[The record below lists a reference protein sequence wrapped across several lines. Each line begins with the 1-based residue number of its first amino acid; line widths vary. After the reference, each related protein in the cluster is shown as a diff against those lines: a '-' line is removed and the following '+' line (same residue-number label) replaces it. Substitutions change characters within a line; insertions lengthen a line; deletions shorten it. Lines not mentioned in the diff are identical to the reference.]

1 MSVTEFHKFSLYLY
15 DLLKLIDL
23 WSLKL
28 FVMDIDLLSKMV
40 KELILDND
48 RVVLP
53 GLGSFVAEIVP
64 STFSD
69 KGYTINPPYR
79 KLYFRSRPD
88 EGSELATFYA
98 KSNSVSEDMAERI
111 IGDFIS
117 EMKEILFTRKTVV
130 FPGLG
135 RLRATKENNVFF
147 VADEDLDIYPE
158 GFGLEPISLKTHQE
172 TREEVSAAVAD
183 LKSILDAPEP
193 VEEIQETQPEEP
205 TVQEVPAEDPA
216 PCQEE
221 EPVEEQE
228 EEPVKEQEVQQ
239 ETSEGV
245 PEETPV
251 EVAEEL
257 VVQEEDILQVGDI
270 VIEDIMDEPVE
281 EEDVAE
287 SGDEQNEIEIEPEEE
302 TQPKKPATWWRI
314 VLKVLGWIL
323 LAAVVAVAA
332 YVAVGHF
339 FPDWIDQFLYTPE
352 ELEILN
358 YR

>member
-1 MSVTEFHKFSLYLY
+1 
-15 DLLKLIDL
+15 
-23 WSLKL
+23 
-28 FVMDIDLLSKMV
+28 MDIDLLSKMV

-88 EGSELATFYA
+88 EGSELAAFYA

-111 IGDFIS
+111 IGDFIA
-117 EMKEILFTRKTVV
+117 EMKDILFTRKTVV

-193 VEEIQETQPEEP
+193 VEEIPATSPEEP
-205 TVQEVPAEDPA
+205 AVEEVPAEDPA
-216 PCQEE
+216 LHQEE
-221 EPVEEQE
+221 EPLE
-228 EEPVKEQEVQQ
+228 EEN
-239 ETSEGV
+239 V
-245 PEETPV
+245 PEETPEEVDEEPV
-251 EVAEEL
+251 E
-257 VVQEEDILQVGDI
+257 QEEDILH
-270 VIEDIMDEPVE
+270 VE
-281 EEDVAE
+281 EIDIKEIVEVPAEEADAPED
-287 SGDEQNEIEIEPEEE
+287 DEIEIEWEDEEE
-302 TQPKKPATWWRI
+302 TRPKKPAAWWNI
-314 VLKVLGWIL
+314 MLKVLGWML

-352 ELEILN
+352 EQEILN

>member
-1 MSVTEFHKFSLYLY
+1 
-15 DLLKLIDL
+15 
-23 WSLKL
+23 
-28 FVMDIDLLSKMV
+28 MDIDLLSKMV

-79 KLYFRSRPD
+79 KLYFRSKPD
-88 EGSELATFYA
+88 EGPDLALFYA
-98 KSNSVSEDMAERI
+98 KSNSVSEEVAQRI
-111 IGDFIS
+111 IADFIA
-117 EMKEILFTRKTVV
+117 EMKEILFVRKTIV

-193 VEEIQETQPEEP
+193 VEEIPETQPEEP

-228 EEPVKEQEVQQ
+228 DEPVKEQEVQQ

-245 PEETPV
+245 PGETPV

-270 VIEDIMDEPVE
+270 VIEDIMDE
-281 EEDVAE
+281 
-287 SGDEQNEIEIEPEEE
+287 QNEIEIEPEEE
-302 TQPKKPATWWRI
+302 TQPKKPATWWKV
-314 VLKVLGWIL
+314 VLKVLGWLL

>member
-1 MSVTEFHKFSLYLY
+1 MY

-88 EGSELATFYA
+88 EGSELVAFYA
-98 KSNSVSEDMAERI
+98 KSNSVSEDIAERI
-111 IGDFIS
+111 IGDFIA
-117 EMKEILFTRKTVV
+117 EMKDILFTRKTVV

-193 VEEIQETQPEEP
+193 VEEIPATSPEEP
-205 TVQEVPAEDPA
+205 AVQEVPAEDPA

-239 ETSEGV
+239 ETSEGA

-251 EVAEEL
+251 EVAEEP
-257 VVQEEDILQVGDI
+257 VEQEEDILH
-270 VIEDIMDEPVE
+270 VE
-281 EEDVAE
+281 EIDIKEIVEEPAEEADASED
-287 SGDEQNEIEIEPEEE
+287 DEIEIEWEDEEE
-302 TQPKKPATWWRI
+302 TQPKKPAAWWKI
-314 VLKVLGWIL
+314 MLKVLGWIL

>member
-1 MSVTEFHKFSLYLY
+1 
-15 DLLKLIDL
+15 
-23 WSLKL
+23 
-28 FVMDIDLLSKMV
+28 MDIDLLSKMV

-79 KLYFRSRPD
+79 KLYFRSKPD
-88 EGSELATFYA
+88 EGPDLALFYA
-98 KSNSVSEDMAERI
+98 KSNSVSEEVAQRI
-111 IGDFIS
+111 IADFIA
-117 EMKEILFTRKTVV
+117 EMKEILFVRKTIV

-193 VEEIQETQPEEP
+193 VEEIPETQPEEP

-228 EEPVKEQEVQQ
+228 DEPVKEQEVQQ

-245 PEETPV
+245 PGETPV

-257 VVQEEDILQVGDI
+257 VVQKEDILQVGDI
-270 VIEDIMDEPVE
+270 VIEDIMDE
-281 EEDVAE
+281 
-287 SGDEQNEIEIEPEEE
+287 QNEIEIEPEDE
-302 TQPKKPATWWRI
+302 TQPKKPATWWKV
-314 VLKVLGWIL
+314 VLKVLGWLL

>member
-1 MSVTEFHKFSLYLY
+1 
-15 DLLKLIDL
+15 
-23 WSLKL
+23 
-28 FVMDIDLLSKMV
+28 MDIDLLSKMV

-79 KLYFRSRPD
+79 KLYFRSKPD
-88 EGSELATFYA
+88 EGPDLALFYA
-98 KSNSVSEDMAERI
+98 KSNSVSEEVAQRI
-111 IGDFIS
+111 IADFIA
-117 EMKEILFTRKTVV
+117 EMKEILFVRKTIV

-193 VEEIQETQPEEP
+193 VEEIPEPQPEEP
-205 TVQEVPAEDPA
+205 TLQEVPAEDPE

-221 EPVEEQE
+221 EPVVEQE
-228 EEPVKEQEVQQ
+228 EEPVKEQEVLQ

-257 VVQEEDILQVGDI
+257 VVQKEDILQVGDI
-270 VIEDIMDEPVE
+270 VIEDIMDE
-281 EEDVAE
+281 
-287 SGDEQNEIEIEPEEE
+287 QNEIEIEPEDE

-323 LAAVVAVAA
+323 LVAVVAVAA
-332 YVAVGHF
+332 YVAGGHF
-339 FPDWIDQFLYTPE
+339 FPAWIDQFLYTPE

>member
-1 MSVTEFHKFSLYLY
+1 M
-15 DLLKLIDL
+15 
-23 WSLKL
+23 
-28 FVMDIDLLSKMV
+28 
-40 KELILDND
+40 
-48 RVVLP
+48 
-53 GLGSFVAEIVP
+53 
-64 STFSD
+64 
-69 KGYTINPPYR
+69 
-79 KLYFRSRPD
+79 
-88 EGSELATFYA
+88 
-98 KSNSVSEDMAERI
+98 
-111 IGDFIS
+111 
-117 EMKEILFTRKTVV
+117 
-130 FPGLG
+130 
-135 RLRATKENNVFF
+135 FF

-193 VEEIQETQPEEP
+193 VEEIPETQPEEP

-287 SGDEQNEIEIEPEEE
+287 SGDEQNEIEIESEEE
-302 TQPKKPATWWRI
+302 TQPKKPAPWWKV
-314 VLKVLGWIL
+314 VLKVLGWLL

>member
-1 MSVTEFHKFSLYLY
+1 
-15 DLLKLIDL
+15 
-23 WSLKL
+23 
-28 FVMDIDLLSKMV
+28 MDIDLLSKMV

-79 KLYFRSRPD
+79 KLYFRSKPD
-88 EGSELATFYA
+88 EGPDLALFYA
-98 KSNSVSEDMAERI
+98 KSNSVSEEVAQRI
-111 IGDFIS
+111 IADFIA
-117 EMKEILFTRKTVV
+117 EMKEILFVRKTIV

-193 VEEIQETQPEEP
+193 VEEIPETQPEEP

-228 EEPVKEQEVQQ
+228 DEPVKEQKVQQ

-245 PEETPV
+245 PGETPV

-257 VVQEEDILQVGDI
+257 VVQKEDILQVGDI
-270 VIEDIMDEPVE
+270 VIEDIMDE
-281 EEDVAE
+281 
-287 SGDEQNEIEIEPEEE
+287 QNEIEIEPEDE
-302 TQPKKPATWWRI
+302 TQPKKPATWWKV
-314 VLKVLGWIL
+314 VLKILGWLL

>member
-1 MSVTEFHKFSLYLY
+1 
-15 DLLKLIDL
+15 
-23 WSLKL
+23 
-28 FVMDIDLLSKMV
+28 MDIDLLSKMV

-79 KLYFRSRPD
+79 KLYFRSKPD
-88 EGSELATFYA
+88 EGPDLALFYA
-98 KSNSVSEDMAERI
+98 KSNSVSEEVAQRI
-111 IGDFIS
+111 IADFIA
-117 EMKEILFTRKTVV
+117 EMKEILFVRKTIV

-193 VEEIQETQPEEP
+193 VEEIPETQPEEP

-228 EEPVKEQEVQQ
+228 DEPVKEQKVQQ

-245 PEETPV
+245 PGETPV

-257 VVQEEDILQVGDI
+257 VVQKEDILQVGDI
-270 VIEDIMDEPVE
+270 VIEDIM
-281 EEDVAE
+281 
-287 SGDEQNEIEIEPEEE
+287 DEQNEIEIEPEEE
-302 TQPKKPATWWRI
+302 TQPKKPATWWKV
-314 VLKVLGWIL
+314 VLKVLGWLL